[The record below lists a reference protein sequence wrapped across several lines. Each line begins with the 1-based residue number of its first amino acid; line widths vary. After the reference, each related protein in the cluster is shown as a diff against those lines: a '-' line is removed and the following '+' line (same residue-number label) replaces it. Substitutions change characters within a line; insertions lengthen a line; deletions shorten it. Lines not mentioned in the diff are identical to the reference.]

1 MKQTTMINA
10 AQVNKRWYLID
21 ATNVTLGELA
31 TVSATILRGKN
42 KPTFTPHVDCGDNI
56 VIINSDK
63 LILTGNKL
71 NNKKY
76 YRHSLHPG
84 GLKVTIAKD
93 LLKNNSVRMVN
104 LAVKGMLPKTK
115 LGAKQLKNL
124 FVYRNTN
131 HKQEAQKPEPYPI
144 KAKGAIK

>member
-21 ATNVTLGELA
+21 ATGKTLGHLA
-31 TVSATILRGKN
+31 TTAATILRGKN

-93 LLKNNSVRMVN
+93 LLKNNSVKMVN
-104 LAVKGMLPKTK
+104 LAIKGMLPKTK
-115 LGAKQLKNL
+115 LGDRQLKNV
-124 FVYRNTN
+124 FIYRNEN
-131 HKQEAQKPEPYPI
+131 HKQQAQNPEPLSI
-144 KAKGAIK
+144 

>member
-10 AQVNKRWYLID
+10 AQVQKRWFLID
-21 ATNVTLGELA
+21 ATNITLGHLA
-31 TVSATILRGKN
+31 TKTATILRGKN
-42 KPTFTPHVDCGDNI
+42 KPTFTPHVDCGDNV

-63 LILTGNKL
+63 IVLTGDKL
-71 NNKKY
+71 NKKKY

-104 LAVKGMLPKTK
+104 LAIKGMLPKTK
-115 LGAKQLKNL
+115 LGARQLKNV
-124 FVYRNTN
+124 FIYRNAD
-131 HKQEAQKPEPYPI
+131 HKQESQKPEPYSI
-144 KAKGAIK
+144 